1 MYAKGGKVEF
11 VDSKSDKSWYYKR
24 FDGAIGSFA
33 WIYDKK
39 YHEGILYP
47 FDDFDRKYYSHLKL
61 KPNEVLLRYSTER
74 MVFGEKFLIK
84 FNLDKGLVYFMD
96 SDRMSDNDD
105 KNIIFQGRGIP
116 LQYMVVEKD
125 KIHSSG
131 EHSMSHLIGTIYRP
145 FSSNN
150 PDHYVEIVNINF
162 DIVEYLNVDGMI
174 NKANTEDF
182 FNYYIAV
189 SGKYAKGGEVDKQEI
204 LDLKRKIKHFREVEK
219 NESMARYYE
228 EALFYLTQGKNQDI
242 LKHDKYAMGGTT
254 PKSTLMG
261 IIPNKGN
268 HRNEK

>member
-11 VDSKSDKSWYYKR
+11 VDGKSDKSWYYKR
-24 FDGAIGSFA
+24 FNGAIGSFA
-33 WIYDKK
+33 WIYEKK

-47 FDDFDRKYYSHLKL
+47 LDDFDKQYYSHLKL

-84 FNLDKGLVYFMD
+84 FNLEKGLVYFMD
-96 SDRMSDNDD
+96 SDRMSDDDD

-131 EHSMSHLIGTIYRP
+131 GHSMSHLVGKIYRP
-145 FSSNN
+145 FNTNN
-150 PDHYVEIVNINF
+150 PDNYVEIVDINA
-162 DIVEYLNVDGMI
+162 DIVEYLNGDGML

-182 FNYYIAV
+182 FNYYIEV
-189 SGKYAKGGEVDKQEI
+189 SG
-204 LDLKRKIKHFREVEK
+204 
-219 NESMARYYE
+219 
-228 EALFYLTQGKNQDI
+228 
-242 LKHDKYAMGGTT
+242 KYAMGGTT
-254 PKSTLMG
+254 KKSTLMG